1 MDEQIMIL
9 IINPYYDFR
18 SVQFVYVSASSHFLF
33 HPPVSPDMA
42 VRYAPKKAPHTCTTS
57 EYLINLPL

>member
-1 MDEQIMIL
+1 MIL

-18 SVQFVYVSASSHFLF
+18 SVQFMYVSDSSHFPI
-33 HPPVSPDMA
+33 PPVTDMA
-42 VRYAPKKAPHTCTTS
+42 VSYALKKAPHTCTTS